1 MTVRENLLAVLAIA
15 FSAALSAC
23 SGKDALPP
31 GELTAEGERA
41 PTYRI
46 GAGDAL
52 EVTVWRNDRLSRAV
66 SVRPDGRITL
76 PLIKAVEAAGKT
88 PTGLSEDLET
98 KFSKYV
104 ENPLVSVRVTSFTG
118 TFQQQV
124 RVVGEAA
131 NPQAIPYRAD
141 MTLLD
146 VMIAV
151 GGLTE
156 FAAGDRATLVRT
168 ARGDRQAYEVKLGS
182 LLNEGEIQAN
192 RKVMPGDILI
202 IPETV
207 L

>member
-1 MTVRENLLAVLAIA
+1 LI
-15 FSAALSAC
+15 S
-23 SGKDALPP
+23 
-31 GELTAEGERA
+31 
-41 PTYRI
+41 
-46 GAGDAL
+46 
-52 EVTVWRNDRLSRAV
+52 AV

-76 PLIKAVEAAGKT
+76 PLIKTVEAAGKT
-88 PTGLSEDLET
+88 PTELSKDLE
-98 KFSKYV
+98 KQFAKYV

-124 RVVGEAA
+124 RVVGEAT

-156 FAAGDRATLVRT
+156 FAAGDRARLVRMT
-168 ARGDRQAYEVKLGS
+168 GGEQQAYEVDLGS
-182 LLNEGEIQAN
+182 LLKEGDIQAN